1 MLTEREDLGRE
12 ATSRSAG
19 RLVLWI
25 VREMATTILPAL
37 FIALVINVFVAQATV
52 VDGPSMQPTLTYN
65 QRVIVEKITYQWRG
79 PRRGDVIVFEV
90 PHEEEPLIKR
100 VVALPGETIEIRDEA
115 IYVNGQQLSESW
127 ATQPGGPDYPATT
140 LPPLH
145 VFVLGDNRAN
155 SRDSRYFGPVS
166 RDQIIGRAR
175 LIYWPVEALQAI
187 R

>member
-1 MLTEREDLGRE
+1 
-12 ATSRSAG
+12 
-19 RLVLWI
+19 
-25 VREMATTILPAL
+25 
-37 FIALVINVFVAQATV
+37 
-52 VDGPSMQPTLTYN
+52 
-65 QRVIVEKITYQWRG
+65 VIVEKITYQWRG